1 MADRMR
7 FVLDGD
13 DRLTR
18 VLNSAGD
25 SAARLHRRLADAS
38 EGGARAMR
46 QFTGDTNTRL
56 RDLQSRFTSAGDSAD
71 GMGTRMV
78 AAARRLLGVA
88 DASVQAQRG
97 VATFTTDA
105 NGRLHDLRGRFV
117 SASNAA
123 QAMAGGMPVV
133 ARRLGDVA
141 SAGGNAAGALGSSG
155 GGLSGVMLG
164 VAAAAGVSLLPALGA
179 LVPMMAGGALAAV
192 TLKLG
197 FAGVGD
203 AMEAA
208 GKGKEEYAEAL
219 KKLSPEARSFTE
231 ELVGMKKEFAGV
243 GKDVQK
249 AMLPGFTRALKDA
262 APAVKILGKNATEM
276 GAMFGEAAEG
286 VGRLL
291 KDSGFQD
298 DLQTN
303 LKLGTQFMRDMT
315 SAMGPFTRSLL
326 DFGAASGPTLK
337 SFSDG
342 IGGLL
347 SKGLPDMF
355 DGLKTGIP
363 GTAQMLDG
371 LFDSVNSLLGGIG
384 RLGGEAGRTLGPL
397 FGETFKV
404 GGDLAAGAMDGLRGV
419 LVVLRPVIKDVG
431 FGLKT
436 IRDVGAIVGPTLKD
450 AGLGIAS
457 AFLPIGESVDRA
469 VGPLQRLNLWV
480 ADNKVAVLE
489 AARVF
494 GVAMIDMT
502 SAAITAAPTI
512 IGGFRLAATGV
523 LTALDA
529 IVSGGAKAFGWVPG
543 IGDKLKAANR
553 DFDRFKEGFL
563 NGLSTAEKKA
573 SDFAASSAPKL
584 AAGKLKLNINN
595 WQSQI
600 EAAKAKM
607 KSLPPEKQAA
617 LKATIRDLQAKVD
630 AAKRKLGELKDK
642 TVTGSLRDRA
652 SAQARAIQRAI
663 DAIRGKS
670 VDIYTVRHTINVG
683 ATAGRN
689 NRNYGATGGLY
700 TGSASGFKYRGY
712 ARGGLVDGPG
722 TETSDDV
729 YAPWLSK
736 NEFVVNARRTRE
748 HLPLLKAINSGGL
761 ASGST
766 GSGGTAGAGM
776 DAGRGLAA
784 GLKGSTSLVQGAAR
798 IMAASVTAG
807 ISEELQ
813 ISSPSKK
820 TKALMADVGKGMI
833 VGLTGSQAKIK
844 ATAKDLAADI
854 WKAFDGSKDNRLVA
868 MVNRETKK
876 LLALAAKRDKVAATI
891 ATAKKYAG
899 ELTSSARESAGLGN
913 LGMEPEQVTAGGIKA
928 GLASKLSQI
937 RTFTRYIDI
946 LAKKGLNKGL
956 LRQILNM
963 GPEAGYAYASA
974 LVGADKATFNQIN
987 SLQTQ
992 LDKSTT
998 NLGRVGADRM
1008 YDSGKNASK
1017 GFLTGLLSQEK
1028 ELEKAMEKIAKAMQK
1043 SLRNALGIKSP
1054 ATKMMPDGENTTKGV
1069 AVGVIKGM
1077 PFIDQAMDTVAGRI
1091 AGRTV
1096 AAPVASRAAVVAGR
1110 RGGGDIH
1117 IHVDGAVVDA
1127 LGFARAAREA
1137 LLELKRT
1144 NGGGDLGLA

>member
-18 VLNSAGD
+18 VLNQAGD
-25 SAARLHRRLADAS
+25 SAARLHRRLADSS
-38 EGGARAMR
+38 ERGARAVR
-46 QFTGDTNTRL
+46 QFTTDANTRI
-56 RDLQSRFTSAGDSAD
+56 RDLQGRFTSAGDSAD

-105 NGRLHDLRGRFV
+105 NGRLRDLRGRFL

-141 SAGGNAAGALGSSG
+141 SAGGSAAGALGSSG

-164 VAAAAGVSLLPALGA
+164 VAAAAGLSLLPALGA

-231 ELVGMKKEFAGV
+231 ELVGMKREFAGV

-262 APAVKILGKNATEM
+262 EPVVKIIGKSATEM
-276 GAMFGEAAEG
+276 GAGFGDAAEG

-303 LKLGTQFMRDMT
+303 LKLGTQFVGDMT
-315 SAMGPFTRSLL
+315 RSMGPFTRSLL

-337 SFSDG
+337 AFSDG

-363 GTAQMLDG
+363 GTADMLDG

-397 FGETFKV
+397 FGETFKI
-404 GGDLAAGAMDGLRGV
+404 GGNLAAGAMDGLRGV
-419 LVVLRPVIKDVG
+419 LVLLRPVIKDVS

-436 IRDVGAIVGPTLKD
+436 VRDVGAIVGPTLKD

-457 AFLPIGESVDRA
+457 AFLPIGESVDKA
-469 VGPLQRLNLWV
+469 VGPLQRLNRWV

-489 AARVF
+489 GARVF
-494 GVAMIDMT
+494 GGAMIDMT
-502 SAAITAAPTI
+502 SAAISATPVI
-512 IGGFRLAATGV
+512 IRGFRLAATGV

-553 DFDRFKEGFL
+553 DFDRFKNGFL
-563 NGLSTAEKKA
+563 NGLTTAEKKA
-573 SDFAASSAPKL
+573 SEFAASSAPKL
-584 AAGKLKLNINN
+584 AAGKLKMNINN
-595 WQSQI
+595 WTSQI

-617 LKATIRDLQAKVD
+617 LKATIKDLQAKVD
-630 AAKRKLGELKDK
+630 AAKRKLGELKNK
-642 TVTGSLRDRA
+642 NVTASLLDRA
-652 SAQARAIQRAI
+652 SGPARSIKRAI
-663 DAIRGKS
+663 DAIRGKT
-670 VDIYTVRHTINVG
+670 VDIYTVRHTINVE

-689 NRNYGATGGLY
+689 NAKLN
-700 TGSASGFKYRGY
+700 GY
-712 ARGGLVDGPG
+712 AD
-722 TETSDDV
+722 
-729 YAPWLSK
+729 
-736 NEFVVNARRTRE
+736 
-748 HLPLLKAINSGGL
+748 
-761 ASGST
+761 
-766 GSGGTAGAGM
+766 GGTPRRGEMAIVGEEGPEIVTFGADARVFDAATTKKMLSSTVGAGV
-776 DAGRGLAA
+776 AAAQGLAA
-784 GLKGSTSLVQGAAR
+784 GLGSTSGVFTAAR
-798 IMAASVTAG
+798 VMAAAVTAG

-813 ISSPSKK
+813 IKSPSKK

-833 VGLTGSQAKIK
+833 IGLTGSRAKIK
-844 ATAKDLAADI
+844 ATAKDLAKDI
-854 WKAFDGSKDNRLVA
+854 WTAFSGSKDNRLVA

-891 ATAKKYAG
+891 ATAKKYAS
-899 ELTSSARESAGLGN
+899 EITSSARQGASLGN

-928 GLASKLSQI
+928 GLASKLAQI
-937 RTFTRYIDI
+937 RMFTRYIDI

-974 LVGADKATFNQIN
+974 LVGADKNTFKQIN

-992 LDKSTT
+992 VDKSTT
-998 NLGRVGADRM
+998 SLGRLGADRM

-1028 ELEKAMEKIAKAMQK
+1028 QLEKAMEKIAKAMQR
-1043 SLRNALGIKSP
+1043 SLRKALGIKSP

-1069 AVGVIKGM
+1069 AVGVIKGL
-1077 PFIDQAMDTVAGRI
+1077 PYIDQAMDTVAGRI
-1091 AGRTV
+1091 AGR
-1096 AAPVASRAAVVAGR
+1096 AFASPVVGRAAVVAGR

-1117 IHVDGAVVDA
+1117 IHVDGAVVDT

-1137 LLELKRT
+1137 LRELKRN